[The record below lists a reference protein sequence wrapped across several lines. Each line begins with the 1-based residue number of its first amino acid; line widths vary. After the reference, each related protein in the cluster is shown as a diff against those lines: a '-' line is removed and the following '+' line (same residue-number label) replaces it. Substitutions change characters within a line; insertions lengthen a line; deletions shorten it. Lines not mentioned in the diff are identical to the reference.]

1 MTASTPDDDNSVDY
15 GENDFLSCE
24 VASEDESTEVNLPEG
39 ELLESFQLLK
49 EVAHTFDLRS
59 HIEGQEK
66 AKTIGWI
73 NEYAETNYVSIQ
85 HPYVPSSKEEGSAK
99 QKRSSH
105 FT

>member
-1 MTASTPDDDNSVDY
+1 M
-15 GENDFLSCE
+15 
-24 VASEDESTEVNLPEG
+24 NLPEG

-73 NEYAETNYVSIQ
+73 NEYAETNYLSIQ
-85 HPYVPSSKEEGSAK
+85 HHYGPSSKEGGRAK
-99 QKRSSH
+99 QKRNKFLLQMITRNLWH
-105 FT
+105 TML